1 MQSSNLLTVHGGRG
15 SLEPSPTRRR
25 MGGSYSTYTP
35 GMGIAGIALMTDGEL
50 VDSSGRKITAGN
62 YSSMPEE
69 GNLGDAEPPR

>member
-1 MQSSNLLTVHGGRG
+1 MHGGRS

-35 GMGIAGIALMTDGEL
+35 GSRAGIALMTDGEL

-62 YSSMPEE
+62 YSSMIEE
-69 GNLGDAEPPR
+69 GTLGDAEPPR